1 MTFQTTLDTL
11 ADGNDLTE
19 DEMVASMTAIMQGE
33 VADSQLATFLTAL
46 QAKGETVA
54 EIVGAARVMR
64 AKAEKLDIKSTS
76 LVDTCGT
83 GGDGADTFNI
93 STASALVTAG
103 AGVTVAKHGNRAV
116 SSRSGS
122 ADVLKCLGVNLDAN
136 LATVE
141 RCVDEAGL
149 GFLFAPLMH
158 KAMKHAAGVRKK
170 LGVRTIF
177 NLLGPLTNPA
187 NAQAQVLGVFDV
199 KWVQPLAE
207 VLCGLGCSRALVV
220 HGSDGLDEITLTGVS
235 QVAELK
241 NGEVTS
247 YNLDPAELGFDY
259 CTSADLKGG
268 TPEENAAIIQ
278 GILNG
283 EKGAKRDI
291 VVLNSAAAIYVSGK
305 ADSLEQG
312 ARLAV
317 NSIESGKARDKLKD
331 LCRITH
337 TKDDEHT

>member
-1 MTFQTTLDTL
+1 MTFKASLHSL
-11 ADGNDLTE
+11 VDGNDLSE
-19 DEMVASMTAIMQGE
+19 DEMLSAMTQIMEGE
-33 VADSQLATFLTAL
+33 VADSQLAAFLTAL
-46 QAKGETVA
+46 HIKGETVP
-54 EIVGAARVMR
+54 EIVGAAKVMR
-64 AKAEKLDIKSTS
+64 AKAEKLDIKSTH

-93 STASALVTAG
+93 STASALVSAG
-103 AGVTVAKHGNRAV
+103 AGVIVAKHGNRAV

-136 LATVE
+136 LIVVK
-141 RCVDEAGL
+141 RCVDEAGI

-158 KAMKHAAGVRKK
+158 KAMKHAAGVRKE
-170 LGVRTIF
+170 LGFRTVF

-207 VLCGLGCSRALVV
+207 VLRDLGCLHALVV
-220 HGSDGLDEITLTGVS
+220 HGSDGLDEITLTGES

-247 YNLDPAELGFDY
+247 YSLDPKKFGFNY
-259 CTSADLKGG
+259 CDSDDLKGG
-268 TPEENAAIIQ
+268 TPEENATTIQ
-278 GILNG
+278 KILDG
-283 EKGAKRDI
+283 EKGPRRDI
-291 VVLNSAAAIYVSGK
+291 VLINSAAAIYVAGK
-305 ADSLEQG
+305 ADSLERGIQ
-312 ARLAV
+312 LAT
-317 NSIESGKARDKLKD
+317 NSIESGKAREKLED

-337 TKDDEHT
+337 A